1 MIEGSEELKSY
12 IYEASSFPRV
22 DSLMIEDFSYQ
33 SVYLKSAEF
42 STWPFTH
49 GGPYYVEAGK
59 NFDI

>member
-42 STWPFTH
+42 ITWPVTH